1 MFFLSAFHASFL
13 FNSSVLSHNA
23 TVVGRIFQ
31 TISDQCFIFA
41 STENVR
47 KQRFSD
53 VFSRYKN
60 VTFAWMSQLLNQN
73 ATELLADVFKLFQAN
88 DLFLYPL

>member
-1 MFFLSAFHASFL
+1 MQQLLVEFFKA
-13 FNSSVLSHNA
+13 
-23 TVVGRIFQ
+23 
-31 TISDQCFIFA
+31 ISEQRFIFA
-41 STENVR
+41 PPENVR
-47 KQRFSD
+47 KPLFSD